1 MHRGYAV
8 TLPLEWLAR
17 GHNTP
22 LEERDWRGLLAKGS
36 TYLRGFLPLPSV
48 SSILPKRIAG
58 ENHLLYG
65 RPATLTLGVYGV

>member
-8 TLPLEWLAR
+8 TLPLEWPER

-36 TYLRGFLPLPSV
+36 IYLRGFLPFPSV
-48 SSILPKRIAG
+48 SSILPKRTAG
-58 ENHLLYG
+58 ENRLLYG
-65 RPATLTLGVYGV
+65 RPAAPTLGVYGV